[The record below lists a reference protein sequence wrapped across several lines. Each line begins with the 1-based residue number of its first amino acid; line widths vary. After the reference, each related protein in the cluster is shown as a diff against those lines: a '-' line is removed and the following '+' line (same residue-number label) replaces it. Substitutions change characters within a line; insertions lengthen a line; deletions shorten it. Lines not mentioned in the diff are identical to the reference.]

1 MRLKKQS
8 DVETNTT
15 QMLSGGCLNSEL
27 ERVIEKE
34 KPKENLVP
42 DEDTVFTLP
51 KISTILDN
59 DDF

>member
-1 MRLKKQS
+1 
-8 DVETNTT
+8 
-15 QMLSGGCLNSEL
+15 MLSGGCLNSEL

-51 KISTILDN
+51 NISTILDN